1 MSNEKTITVINGK
14 VATNIH
20 GNWEDCD
27 PGLYLGDIRVET
39 IFNKFHNKTIKV
51 TIEVLDNPET
61 PIE

>member
-1 MSNEKTITVINGK
+1 MNEKTIKVINGK
-14 VATNIH
+14 VATNIY

-27 PGLYLGDIRVET
+27 PGLYLGDRRVES
-39 IFNKFHNKTIKV
+39 IFNEFHKKTIKV